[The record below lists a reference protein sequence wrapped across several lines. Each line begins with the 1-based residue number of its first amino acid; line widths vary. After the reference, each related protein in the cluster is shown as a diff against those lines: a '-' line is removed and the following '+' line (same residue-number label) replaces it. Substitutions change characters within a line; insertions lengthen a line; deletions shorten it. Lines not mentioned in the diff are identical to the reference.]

1 MLVVP
6 MKVTIDPSAQDAK
19 PRAPIAKENERAD
32 DHLRRREEVACAP
45 NTEGWEQPEDYRAMA
60 D

>member
-19 PRAPIAKENERAD
+19 PRAPIAKENERAED
-32 DHLRRREEVACAP
+32 RFGRPEEVASAP
-45 NTEGWEQPEDYRAMA
+45 DAEG
-60 D
+60 